1 MTGKNSEGEGS
12 GRGLVCAHQEEVCGG
27 IPAEEEGKTGGCAA
41 EPTREEAS
49 EGTSAHNYP
58 SGPLGVSTVP
68 SSTGRCT
75 HLGQVGTT

>member
-1 MTGKNSEGEGS
+1 MHIKKRYEGEFLL
-12 GRGLVCAHQEEVCGG
+12 RRK
-27 IPAEEEGKTGGCAA
+27 GKTGGCAA
-41 EPTREEAS
+41 EPTREEAG
-49 EGTSAHNYP
+49 EDTSAHNYP